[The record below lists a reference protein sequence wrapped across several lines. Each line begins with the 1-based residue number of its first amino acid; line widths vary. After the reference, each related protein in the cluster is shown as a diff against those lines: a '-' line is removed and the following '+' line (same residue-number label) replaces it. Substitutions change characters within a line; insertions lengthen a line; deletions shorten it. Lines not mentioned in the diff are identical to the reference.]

1 MRFQP
6 RSVPLVLM
14 TCSFFDNCACC
25 AQRAGKYTV
34 KADYEKAGTQEL
46 TVKSGEMLELIKQ
59 EDDGQW

>member
-1 MRFQP
+1 MN
-6 RSVPLVLM
+6 
-14 TCSFFDNCACC
+14 CSFFGNCACC

-46 TVKSGEMLELIKQ
+46 TVKSGETLELIKQ